1 MRGQQEG
8 VEPGVGETPLLLVDG
23 VLVKL
28 ECANPTGSVKDRI
41 ADFMLRQ
48 AAARGDLFRGD
59 TVVEATSGNT
69 GIALSFVARRRG
81 YKALIF
87 MPEHMSQ
94 ERRSLLRAL
103 GAKVRLTPQSEGF
116 EGPIRARDAYRG
128 RDGYYLPDQFTNPDN
143 TLCHYET
150 TGREIL
156 RQLGESQRLDAFIA
170 GTGTGGTLMGV
181 GHALR
186 EEFPDL
192 KLVAVE
198 PEESAVMSGCE
209 ASDHLIQG
217 IGDGFVPDLVDMSQ
231 VDEVAQVSSAEAIAE
246 SNDIRLRHG
255 YCVGISAGANMAVA
269 ARLRDRGLA
278 VATLWPDCSDRYGSL
293 GLAPPFSEGVTCPH
307 RSECLERAAELL
319 GSPLEVPADQLPG
332 QRV

>member
-1 MRGQQEG
+1 MRREQEG
-8 VEPGVGETPLLLVDG
+8 VDSGVGETPLLLVDG

-28 ECANPTGSVKDRI
+28 ECTNPTGSVKDRI

-48 AAARGDLFRGD
+48 AADRGDLSPGG

-69 GIALSFVARRRG
+69 GIALSFVALRRG

-94 ERRSLLRAL
+94 ERRDLLEAL
-103 GAKVRLTPQSEGF
+103 GATVRLTPQSEGF
-116 EGPIRARDAYRG
+116 EGPIRARDAYQG

-143 TLCHYET
+143 IRCHYET

-156 RQLGESQRLDAFIA
+156 RQLGDSQHLDAFVA

-181 GHALR
+181 GQALR
-186 EEFPDL
+186 EQFSDL

-209 ASDHLIQG
+209 AGDHLIQG

-231 VDEVAQVSSAEAIAE
+231 VDEVAQISSAEAIG
-246 SNDIRLRHG
+246 SSSDIRSRHG

-269 ARLRDRGLA
+269 ARLRDRGLT

-293 GLAPPFSEGVTCPH
+293 GLAPPSNEVTCPH
-307 RSECLERAAELL
+307 RTGCLERAAELL
-319 GSPLEVPADQLPG
+319 APSLLVPAE
-332 QRV
+332 